1 MDVQVIINFVNELA
15 VKFPWAVWILAVL
28 SILGSLVVVA
38 QAIVAVTP
46 SKKDDE
52 VLAKVENNSI
62 GGFIFKL
69 LTAFAPVKKK

>member
-1 MDVQVIINFVNELA
+1 MDVQVIINFVNELS

-38 QAIVAVTP
+38 QAVVAVTP

-52 VLAKVENNSI
+52 LLDKVEKSSI

-69 LTAFAPVKKK
+69 LVAFAPVKKK